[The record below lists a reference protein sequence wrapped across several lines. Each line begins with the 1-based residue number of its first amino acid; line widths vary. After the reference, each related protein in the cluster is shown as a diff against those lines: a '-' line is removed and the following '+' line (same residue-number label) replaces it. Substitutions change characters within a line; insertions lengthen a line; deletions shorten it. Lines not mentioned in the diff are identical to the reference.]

1 MKFILSSELGRLAKW
16 LKILDYDSYC
26 FKGSNTALIS
36 RAIKESRT
44 VLSSKSSVYFN
55 PKVNIFIVKSQNLK
69 AQLKE
74 LRDNFSLEVDS
85 AKMFLRCIKCN
96 IEFKVLSREEARG
109 KIPQGVYNSGLAIY
123 KCPKCKKLYWY
134 GSHKELAK
142 RYLKLF
148 SG

>member
-1 MKFILSSELGRLAKW
+1 MKFILSPELGRLAKW

-44 VLSSKSSVYFN
+44 VLSSRSSVYFN

-74 LRDNFSLEVDS
+74 LRDNFSLEIDS
-85 AKMFLRCIKCN
+85 AKIFSRCIKCN
-96 IEFKVLSREEARG
+96 IKLKVLSREEVKGR
-109 KIPQGVYNSGLAIY
+109 IPKEVYNSGLAIY
-123 KCPKCKKLYWY
+123 KCPKCKKFYWC